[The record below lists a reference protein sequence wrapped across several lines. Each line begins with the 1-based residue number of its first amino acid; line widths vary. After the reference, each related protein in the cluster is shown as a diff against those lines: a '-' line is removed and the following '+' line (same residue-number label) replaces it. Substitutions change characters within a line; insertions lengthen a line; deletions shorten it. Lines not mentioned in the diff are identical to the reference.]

1 MVEAAGVEVS
11 GHFVRLLP
19 TNKLWTAEES
29 GAAVA
34 AAGQHRKKHPG
45 WPQYLENPAK
55 PHNFQHN
62 G

>member
-1 MVEAAGVEVS
+1 
-11 GHFVRLLP
+11 LLP